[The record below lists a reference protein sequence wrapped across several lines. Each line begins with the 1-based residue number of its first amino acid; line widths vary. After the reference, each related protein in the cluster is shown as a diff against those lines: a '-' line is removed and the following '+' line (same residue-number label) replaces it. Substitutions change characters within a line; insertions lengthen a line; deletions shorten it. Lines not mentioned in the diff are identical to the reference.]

1 MRTALALL
9 LTTALVALGC
19 RADAR
24 PHHHAPVLAPAA
36 PSTSVTPRAGSAT
49 PTTSAVE
56 LPPPAQGDPRVE
68 TSVHCALGC
77 PVATH
82 AGNDY
87 PIVRGQYV
95 VAYSPSHRVPSW
107 AAWRLT
113 PADYGGTERHAG
125 QFLTDDTLPA
135 GWYRVTHAD
144 YSGSGYDRG
153 HLVDSADRSSS
164 RAANDATFFLTNVA
178 PQRPDLNRGPW
189 LRLEEDCRKRARH
202 DGRTVFVVAG
212 PVWGDATPQTLKS
225 GVAVP
230 VAFWKV
236 AVVLPPTWTA
246 ADVGPSTL
254 VLAAIMP
261 NQEGIHANGWRRYEA
276 TLAAVEKAA
285 EYGLVG
291 HVRAALGAR

>member
-125 QFLTDDTLPA
+125 QFLTDDSGPVQHHDRLGKTSLPQ
-135 GWYRVTHAD
+135 YRGGDPAYTAREGLHDPTFPA
-144 YSGSGYDRG
+144 
-153 HLVDSADRSSS
+153 
-164 RAANDATFFLTNVA
+164 RAAN
-178 PQRPDLNRGPW
+178 P
-189 LRLEEDCRKRARH
+189 AR
-202 DGRTVFVVAG
+202 
-212 PVWGDATPQTLKS
+212 
-225 GVAVP
+225 
-230 VAFWKV
+230 
-236 AVVLPPTWTA
+236 
-246 ADVGPSTL
+246 
-254 VLAAIMP
+254 
-261 NQEGIHANGWRRYEA
+261 RR
-276 TLAAVEKAA
+276 
-285 EYGLVG
+285 
-291 HVRAALGAR
+291 